1 MTQPTDDSYEKQIDK
16 EASSPPQHTKN
27 TTSASTAS
35 PLKEQSGP
43 QPKKLKIKDTRK
55 IKKPGMR
62 YHEWFP
68 QPDHDPSVA
77 RIELGDSSYG
87 KLHPDY
93 YCDGTSS
100 ITFYVDG
107 IAQPRSIPKKNIN
120 IFDVTFTDPTNIEWN
135 EDNMP
140 VHPDRFGT
148 ATSVIEGRKQQQ
160 HSNEKVDQ

>member
-1 MTQPTDDSYEKQIDK
+1 M
-16 EASSPPQHTKN
+16 
-27 TTSASTAS
+27 
-35 PLKEQSGP
+35 
-43 QPKKLKIKDTRK
+43 
-55 IKKPGMR
+55 IKKSHMR
-62 YHEWFP
+62 YHEWFS
-68 QPDHDPSVA
+68 QPDHVPSVA

-93 YCDGTSS
+93 YCDGTGT
-100 ITFYVDG
+100 ITFFVDG

-120 IFDVTFTDPTNIEWN
+120 TFDVTFTDPKNIEWN